1 MGKIIDGLLEL
12 EPRTVDG
19 LHDGL
24 LMGVFVSAAVLILI
38 LLAVLV
44 ICCCLRFRREKED
57 RRARG
62 GSESRLLIWTG
73 ADVKNA
79 AWFLGPELGEH

>member
-24 LMGVFVSAAVLILI
+24 LMAVFVSAAVLVLI

-57 RRARG
+57 RKTRG
-62 GSESRLLIWTG
+62 GSESRLLICTG